1 MILFLRFLDN
11 PITAPCMARY
21 FYFMIDKQ
29 PIPRFLYVLLVCLVL
44 SAGLAGYTYHL
55 AHNHK
60 KEIVPMAAYMNAVE
74 RSIRET
80 TDAPAEQ
87 QSAEF
92 KLEKFFLAYPF
103 GRPNVFGDY
112 LIGRFAQLH
121 HDWAQASDVL
131 DKNLKQNPENLQLM
145 KRGMIL
151 SMGSG
156 NPQRSLEI
164 AHDIYKLE
172 QDSSLVLLFLIAEA
186 FHKKDYAK
194 AKGLIK
200 ALPRGSVSEF
210 ILPLLHSWTDAAE
223 GKLNIVAL
231 KNNAIHMY
239 HAVLVSY
246 FLKQDSEIDVL
257 LMNAQKA
264 DDLSIYDLE
273 RIADIYAHIGK
284 KDKALYHY
292 QQIMA
297 VHPQGLIQEKINALE
312 DGTYK
317 SGFEKVNS
325 PQEGIAGAFY
335 DMARALIDEY
345 SDESAR
351 VFANIALFLDPNF
364 TNAKILLAH
373 ITARNEQFSQAIEYY
388 RSVNS
393 DDAGYLNAQRKA
405 ADLLE
410 DMGELEEAI
419 SDLSKLVETYKDIE
433 AMIQIG
439 DFYRRDDQFKK
450 AISHYNQAYDAIMV
464 SQTDA
469 ANLPEQYWHLY
480 YVRGMSLERDG
491 QWAKAE
497 QDLETAL
504 IYRPDHPYLLNY
516 LGYAWADQGVHLD
529 KALAMIKRA
538 VALRPDDGYITDSL
552 GWVFYKLGQ
561 YEEAIEPLER
571 AVGLLPYDPVVND
584 HLGDAYWQSGRKRE
598 ARFQWR
604 RALNYADDESE
615 LDLEALDRKI
625 ESGL

>member
-1 MILFLRFLDN
+1 M
-11 PITAPCMARY
+11 T
-21 FYFMIDKQ
+21 DKK
-29 PIPRFLYVLLVCLVL
+29 PMPRFLYILLACLVL
-44 SAGLAGYTYHL
+44 SAIFAGYTYQLVQKHEG
-55 AHNHK
+55 
-60 KEIVPMAAYMNAVE
+60 EIVPTAVYMNALE

-80 TDAPAEQ
+80 ADVPPEQ

-92 KLEKFFLAYPF
+92 QLEQFFLAYPF

-131 DKNLKQNPENLQLM
+131 DKNLQQNPENLQLM

-156 NPQRSLEI
+156 DPQRSLKI

-172 QDSSLVLLFLIAEA
+172 QDSALVLLFLIAEA
-186 FHKKDYAK
+186 FHDKDYAK
-194 AKGLIK
+194 AKGLIQ

-223 GKLNIVAL
+223 GNLNIVAL
-231 KNNAIHMY
+231 KNNSIHMY

-246 FLKQDSEIDVL
+246 FLGQDSEIDAL
-257 LMNAQKA
+257 LVNAENA

-284 KDKALYHY
+284 PDKALHYY

-297 VHPQGLIQEKINALE
+297 IHPQGFIQEKINALE
-312 DGTYK
+312 NGTYT

-351 VFANIALFLDPNF
+351 VFANIALYLDPDF

-373 ITARNEQFSQAIEYY
+373 ITARNEQYSQAIEYY

-410 DMGELEEAI
+410 DMGMLEEAV
-419 SDLSKLVETYKDIE
+419 SDLSTLVETHQDIE

-439 DFYRRDDQFKK
+439 DIYRRNDQFKK
-450 AISHYNQAYDAIMV
+450 AISHYNKAYDAIM
-464 SQTDA
+464 T
-469 ANLPEQYWHLY
+469 ANEGVEKLPEPYWHLY

-497 QDLETAL
+497 KDLEAAL
-504 IYRPDHPYLLNY
+504 TYRPDHPYVLNY

-529 KALAMIKRA
+529 KALDMIKRA
-538 VALRPDDGYITDSL
+538 VALRPGDGYITDSL

-561 YEEAIEPLER
+561 YDEAIEPLER
-571 AVGLLPYDPVVND
+571 AVGLLPYDPVIND
-584 HLGDAYWQSGRKRE
+584 HLGDAYWQAGRKRE

-604 RALNYADDESE
+604 RALNYADGEAE
-615 LDLEALDRKI
+615 LDLDVLREKI
-625 ESGL
+625 EGGL